1 MTRFSDMV
9 LRCSALLTAC
19 AIPVASLAE
28 KPSSNSWIGLDDGL
42 PIALAPAA
50 STEEFHAPEA
60 TSVLPL
66 LNDYEAFAVRLLLTK
81 GHLRAGIEAY
91 ASGSVNNALAH
102 LGEPVHVL
110 HKDIVKWI
118 DRPGGEPIETP
129 LTALV
134 EAVRAGMPLDVVN
147 RELATALHELDRAIE
162 ILDAEIRESPA
173 FVMLVAIAVLRTA
186 ADEYEIGVSEGSVID
201 VIEYQDAR
209 VFILKARTFA
219 DAASDHLKARN
230 AGAYGILT
238 AEFAALE
245 MELHPAAQFE
255 RTLTT
260 SADLRRAVVRIG
272 LLYDSFK

>member
-1 MTRFSDMV
+1 
-9 LRCSALLTAC
+9 L
-19 AIPVASLAE
+19 
-28 KPSSNSWIGLDDGL
+28 NSRIGLDDGR

-81 GHLRAGIEAY
+81 GHLRAGVDAY
-91 ASGSVNNALAH
+91 AAGSVNDALAH
-102 LGEPVHVL
+102 LGEPVDVL
-110 HKDIVKWI
+110 HKDLEKWI
-118 DRPGGEPIETP
+118 DRPGAEPIETP
-129 LTALV
+129 LAALV
-134 EAVRAGMPLDVVN
+134 AAVRARMSLDVVN
-147 RELATALHELDRAIE
+147 QELATALHELDGAIE

-209 VFILKARTFA
+209 AFILEARTFA
-219 DAASDHLKARN
+219 DAAADHLKARN

-245 MELHPAAQFE
+245 MELPAAAQFE